1 MCKEKNMSQKSKKI
15 IFIQIMYCIFV
26 MCLIFITKT
35 YSKYTNFS
43 EGERIFET
51 ANWKVKIE
59 NIDITKQKECNID
72 ILLNTDD
79 NKYVTEGK
87 VAPGITANG
96 TFTLDTSGSE
106 VTIKYI
112 ITPGKI
118 MYNEEE
124 FLDFKIKM
132 IKANNKILECKN
144 GEYTDLIELENINE
158 LVEFTIVVEWQSN
171 DDEED
176 TIKGIET
183 GDLSIPINIRVEQ
196 YCE

>member
-1 MCKEKNMSQKSKKI
+1 MSQKSKKI
-15 IFIQIMYCIFV
+15 IFVQIMYCIFV

-35 YSKYTNFS
+35 YSKYTSFS
-43 EGERIFET
+43 EGERLFET

-79 NKYVTEGK
+79 NKYVTNGK
-87 VAPGITANG
+87 IAPGITANG

-118 MYNEEE
+118 MYNEKE
-124 FLDFKIKM
+124 FSDFTIKM
-132 IKANNKILECKN
+132 IKANNKILECEN
-144 GEYTDLIELENINE
+144 GEYTDIIELEHINE
-158 LVEFTIVVEWQSN
+158 LIEFTIVVEWQSN
-171 DDEED
+171 NDEED
-176 TIKGIET
+176 TIKGIEA

>member
-1 MCKEKNMSQKSKKI
+1 MSQKSKKI
-15 IFIQIMYCIFV
+15 IFIQIMYCIFA

-59 NIDITKQKECNID
+59 NIDITKQQENNID

-79 NKYVTEGK
+79 NKYVTNGK
-87 VAPGITANG
+87 IAPGITANG
-96 TFTLDTSGSE
+96 TFTLDLSGSE
-106 VTIKYI
+106 VSIKYI

-118 MYNEEE
+118 MYNEKE
-124 FLDFKIKM
+124 FSDFTIKM

-158 LVEFTIVVEWQSN
+158 LINFTIVVEWQSN
-171 DDEED
+171 DDKED

-183 GDLSIPINIRVEQ
+183 GDLSIPINVRVEQ

>member
-1 MCKEKNMSQKSKKI
+1 MSQKSKKI
-15 IFIQIMYCIFV
+15 IFVQIIYCIFV
-26 MCLIFITKT
+26 ICLIFITKT
-35 YSKYTNFS
+35 YSKYTSFS
-43 EGERIFET
+43 EGERLFET

-59 NIDITKQKECNID
+59 NIDITKQQENNID

-79 NKYVTEGK
+79 NKYVTNGK
-87 VAPGITANG
+87 IAPGITANG

-132 IKANNKILECKN
+132 IKANNKILECEN
-144 GEYTDLIELENINE
+144 GEYTDIIELENINE
-158 LVEFTIVVEWQSN
+158 LIEFTIVVEWQSN

>member
-1 MCKEKNMSQKSKKI
+1 MSQKSKKI
-15 IFIQIMYCIFV
+15 IFVQIIYCIFV
-26 MCLIFITKT
+26 ICLIFITKT
-35 YSKYTNFS
+35 YSKYTSFS
-43 EGERIFET
+43 EGERLFET

-59 NIDITKQKECNID
+59 NIDITKQQENNID

-79 NKYVTEGK
+79 NKYVTNGK
-87 VAPGITANG
+87 IAPGITANG

-132 IKANNKILECKN
+132 IKANNKILECEN
-144 GEYTDLIELENINE
+144 GEYTDIIELENINE
-158 LVEFTIVVEWQSN
+158 LIEFTIVVEWQSN

-183 GDLSIPINIRVEQ
+183 GDLSIPINVRVEQ

>member
-1 MCKEKNMSQKSKKI
+1 MSQKSKKI
-15 IFIQIMYCIFV
+15 IFIQFMYCIFV

-106 VTIKYI
+106 VKIKYI

-124 FLDFKIKM
+124 FSDLKIKM

-144 GEYTDLIELENINE
+144 GEYTDVIELENINE
-158 LVEFTIVVEWQSN
+158 LIEFVIVVEWQSN
-171 DDEED
+171 NDEED

>member
-1 MCKEKNMSQKSKKI
+1 MSQKSKKI

-96 TFTLDTSGSE
+96 TFTLDPSDSE

-112 ITPGKI
+112 VTPGKI
-118 MYNEEE
+118 MYNEKE
-124 FLDFKIKM
+124 FSDFKIKM
-132 IKANNKILECKN
+132 IKANNKILECEN
-144 GEYTDLIELENINE
+144 GEYTDIIELENINE
-158 LVEFTIVVEWQSN
+158 LIEFTIVVEWQSN

-183 GDLSIPINIRVEQ
+183 GDLSIPINVRVEQ

>member
-1 MCKEKNMSQKSKKI
+1 MSQKSKKI

-26 MCLIFITKT
+26 ICLIFITKT
-35 YSKYTNFS
+35 YSKYTSFS
-43 EGERIFET
+43 EGERLFET

-59 NIDITKQKECNID
+59 NIDITQQKEYNID

-96 TFTLDTSGSE
+96 TFTLDPSGSE

-118 MYNEEE
+118 MYNEKE
-124 FLDFKIKM
+124 FSDFTIKM
-132 IKANNKILECKN
+132 IKANNKILECEN
-144 GEYTDLIELENINE
+144 GEYTDIIELENINE
-158 LVEFTIVVEWQSN
+158 LIEFTIVVEWQSN

>member
-1 MCKEKNMSQKSKKI
+1 MSQKSKKI

-132 IKANNKILECKN
+132 IKANNKILECEN
-144 GEYTDLIELENINE
+144 GEYTDIIELENINE
-158 LVEFTIVVEWQSN
+158 LIEFTIVVEWQSN

-183 GDLSIPINIRVEQ
+183 GDLSIPINISVEQ

>member
-26 MCLIFITKT
+26 ICLIFITKT
-35 YSKYTNFS
+35 YSKYTSFS
-43 EGERIFET
+43 EGEKLFET

-59 NIDITKQKECNID
+59 NIDITKQQENNID

-79 NKYVTEGK
+79 NKYVTNGK
-87 VAPGITANG
+87 IAPGITANG
-96 TFTLDTSGSE
+96 TFTLDPSGSE

-118 MYNEEE
+118 MYNEKE
-124 FLDFKIKM
+124 FSDFKIKM
-132 IKANNKILECKN
+132 IKANNKILECEN
-144 GEYTDLIELENINE
+144 GEYTDIIELENINE
-158 LVEFTIVVEWQSN
+158 LIEFTIVVEWQSN

>member
-1 MCKEKNMSQKSKKI
+1 MSQKSKKI

-72 ILLNTDD
+72 IVLNTDD
-79 NKYVTEGK
+79 NKYVTNGK
-87 VAPGITANG
+87 IAPGITANG

-132 IKANNKILECKN
+132 IKANNKILECEN
-144 GEYTDLIELENINE
+144 GEYTDIIELENINE
-158 LVEFTIVVEWQSN
+158 LIKFTIVVEWQSN

-183 GDLSIPINIRVEQ
+183 GDLSIPINVRVEQ

>member
-1 MCKEKNMSQKSKKI
+1 MSQKSKKI

-43 EGERIFET
+43 EGERIFEM

-79 NKYVTEGK
+79 KKYVTEGK

-132 IKANNKILECKN
+132 IKANNKILECEN
-144 GEYTDLIELENINE
+144 GEYTDIIELENINE
-158 LVEFTIVVEWQSN
+158 LIEFTIVVEWQSN

-183 GDLSIPINIRVEQ
+183 GDLSIPINVRVEQ

>member
-1 MCKEKNMSQKSKKI
+1 MSQKSKKI

-132 IKANNKILECKN
+132 IKANNKILECEN
-144 GEYTDLIELENINE
+144 GEYTDIIELENINE
-158 LVEFTIVVEWQSN
+158 LIEFTIIVEWQSN
-171 DDEED
+171 NDEED

-183 GDLSIPINIRVEQ
+183 GDLSIPINVRVEQ

>member
-1 MCKEKNMSQKSKKI
+1 MSQKSKKI

-144 GEYTDLIELENINE
+144 GEYTDIIELENINE
-158 LVEFTIVVEWQSN
+158 LIEFTIVVEWQSN

-183 GDLSIPINIRVEQ
+183 GDLSIPINVRVEQ

>member
-15 IFIQIMYCIFV
+15 IFVQIMYCIFV

-35 YSKYTNFS
+35 YSKYTSFS
-43 EGERIFET
+43 EGEKLFET

-59 NIDITKQKECNID
+59 NIDITKQQENNID

-79 NKYVTEGK
+79 NKYVTNGK
-87 VAPGITANG
+87 IAPGITANG

-132 IKANNKILECKN
+132 IKANNKILECEN
-144 GEYTDLIELENINE
+144 GEYTDIIELENINE
-158 LVEFTIVVEWQSN
+158 LIEFTIVVEWQSN

-183 GDLSIPINIRVEQ
+183 GDLSIPINVRVEQ

>member
-1 MCKEKNMSQKSKKI
+1 MSQKSKKI

-26 MCLIFITKT
+26 MCLIFITQT
-35 YSKYTNFS
+35 YSKYTSVF
-43 EGERIFET
+43 EGEKIFET

-59 NIDITKQKECNID
+59 NIDITKQRECNID

-118 MYNEEE
+118 MYNEKE
-124 FLDFKIKM
+124 FSDFKIKM
-132 IKANNKILECKN
+132 IKANNKILECEN
-144 GEYTDLIELENINE
+144 GEYTDIIELENINE
-158 LVEFTIVVEWQSN
+158 LIEFTIVVEWQSN

-183 GDLSIPINIRVEQ
+183 GDLSIPINVIVEQ

>member
-132 IKANNKILECKN
+132 IKANNKILECEN
-144 GEYTDLIELENINE
+144 GEYTDIIELENINE
-158 LVEFTIVVEWQSN
+158 LIEFTIVVEWQSN

>member
-1 MCKEKNMSQKSKKI
+1 MSQKSKKI

-35 YSKYTNFS
+35 YSKYTSFS

-59 NIDITKQKECNID
+59 NIDITQQKECNID
-72 ILLNTDD
+72 ILLNTDE
-79 NKYVTEGK
+79 NKYVTKGK

-96 TFTLDTSGSE
+96 TFTLDTRGSE
-106 VTIKYI
+106 VSIKYI

-124 FLDFKIKM
+124 FSDFKVDRMYNMMVNSAVSQCGADKD
-132 IKANNKILECKN
+132 KKH
-144 GEYTDLIELENINE
+144 NINW
-158 LVEFTIVVEWQSN
+158 FKSF
-171 DDEED
+171 
-176 TIKGIET
+176 
-183 GDLSIPINIRVEQ
+183 
-196 YCE
+196 

>member
-1 MCKEKNMSQKSKKI
+1 MSQKSKKI
-15 IFIQIMYCIFV
+15 IFVQIIYCTFV
-26 MCLIFITKT
+26 ICLIFITKT
-35 YSKYTNFS
+35 YSKYTSFS
-43 EGERIFET
+43 EGERLFET

-59 NIDITKQKECNID
+59 NIDITKQQENNID

-79 NKYVTEGK
+79 NKYVTNGK
-87 VAPGITANG
+87 IAPGITANG

-118 MYNEEE
+118 MYNEKE
-124 FLDFKIKM
+124 FSDFKIKM
-132 IKANNKILECKN
+132 IKANNKILECEN
-144 GEYTDLIELENINE
+144 GEYTDIIELENINE
-158 LVEFTIVVEWQSN
+158 LIEFTIVVEWQSN

-183 GDLSIPINIRVEQ
+183 GDLSIPINVRVEQ

>member
-1 MCKEKNMSQKSKKI
+1 MSQKSKKI

-35 YSKYTNFS
+35 YSKYTSFS
-43 EGERIFET
+43 EGEKIFET

-59 NIDITKQKECNID
+59 DTDITRQKESNID
-72 ILLNTDD
+72 ILLNTDY
-79 NKYVTEGK
+79 NKYVTNGK

-106 VTIKYI
+106 VKIKYI

-124 FLDFKIKM
+124 FSDFKIKM

-144 GEYTDLIELENINE
+144 GEYTDVIELENINE
-158 LVEFTIVVEWQSN
+158 LIEFVIVVEWQSN
-171 DDEED
+171 NDEED